1 VTREPALDAQ
11 VIQIQINHQ
20 GTMIV
25 SAAGS

>member
-1 VTREPALDAQ
+1 VTREPTLDAQ
-11 VIQIQINHQ
+11 VIQIQINHR